1 MAKYRSDSV
10 TVLPSAIPT
19 HTLVLRSK
27 GFHINEKEEP
37 AVDSVQPPQ
46 NPVFENLRDVIK

>member
-1 MAKYRSDSV
+1 M
-10 TVLPSAIPT
+10 TLLPSAIST
-19 HTLVLRSK
+19 HTLVLRTK

-37 AVDSVQPPQ
+37 PVDSAQPPQ

>member
-1 MAKYRSDSV
+1 M

-19 HTLVLRSK
+19 HTLVLRTK

-37 AVDSVQPPQ
+37 AVDSAQPPQ
-46 NPVFENLRDVIK
+46 NPVFENLSNEVSFR